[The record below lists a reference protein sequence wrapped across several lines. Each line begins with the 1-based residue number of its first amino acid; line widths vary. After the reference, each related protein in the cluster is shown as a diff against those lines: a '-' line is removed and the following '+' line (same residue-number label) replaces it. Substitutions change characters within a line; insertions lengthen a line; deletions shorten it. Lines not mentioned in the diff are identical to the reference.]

1 MRFFPRSVARA
12 TLVPTL
18 LLFVSV
24 SGCAKQSEGERCGD
38 ELGSASDVCDDGL
51 TCTLKTTLIN
61 NGGDANR
68 CCYSDGH
75 VTDSRCELKG
85 IDTQPTDAGDGADA
99 GDASDGADASDGG
112 N

>member
-1 MRFFPRSVARA
+1 MRFSPRSVASA
-12 TLVPTL
+12 TLVPA
-18 LLFVSV
+18 LLFVLV

-38 ELGSASDVCDDGL
+38 ELGSSSDVCDDGL

-68 CCYSDGH
+68 CCYSDRQA
-75 VTDSRCELKG
+75 TDSRCELKG
-85 IDTQPTDAGDGADA
+85 VDTQPTDAGDSADA
-99 GDASDGADASDGG
+99 GDAGDSGGGG

>member
-1 MRFFPRSVARA
+1 MRSFPRSVAWA
-12 TLVPTL
+12 TLVPAL
-18 LLFVSV
+18 LLIVLV
-24 SGCAKQSEGERCGD
+24 PGCAKQDEGERCGD
-38 ELGSASDVCDDGL
+38 ELGAASDVCDEGL

-85 IDTQPTDAGDGADA
+85 IDTQPTDAGDAGDTADA
-99 GDASDGADASDGG
+99 GDAADAGG
-112 N
+112 EGN

>member
-1 MRFFPRSVARA
+1 MRSIPRSLARA
-12 TLVPTL
+12 ALVPTL
-18 LLFVSV
+18 LLFVLV
-24 SGCAKQSEGERCGD
+24 PGCAKQSEGERCGD
-38 ELGSASDVCDDGL
+38 ELGAASDVCDDGL

-85 IDTQPTDAGDGADA
+85 NDTQATDAGDSGDA
-99 GDASDGADASDGG
+99 GAGS